1 MVKDKENKE
10 MKPKKQ
16 GNKEDLIFTSTGS
29 N

>member
-1 MVKDKENKE
+1 MEDMSKRRRRK
-10 MKPKKQ
+10 KKQ